1 MLTYATIFI
10 ASVIVAVVA
19 IVFYRVVSSS
29 SKSIL
34 NSKVPVSIVSG
45 SQKSKTHATITGE
58 TVPAGGYNR
67 VASEGLARVTP
78 AVPTENVDWGWQE
91 KRGQVREQGPHHA
104 AGGTTTRHC
113 SLYDVDPTA
122 PAKPFKPR
130 LHREDKIEAGG
141 KAYKVTRK
149 TDPRHSSAEDS
160 DKPWGW

>member
-10 ASVIVAVVA
+10 ASVIIAVVA

-34 NSKVPVSIVSG
+34 NSKVPVSIVTG
-45 SQKSKTHATITGE
+45 SQESKTHATITGE
-58 TVPAGGYNR
+58 QVPAGGYNR

-78 AVPTENVDWGWQE
+78 AVPTENTDWGWQD
-91 KRGQVREQGPHHA
+91 KGGQVREQGPHHST
-104 AGGTTTRHC
+104 GGDATEHC

-122 PAKPFKPR
+122 QPKTFKPR
-130 LHREDKIEAGG
+130 LHREDKLEAGG

-149 TDPRHSSAEDS
+149 TDPRDSSSEDS
-160 DKPWGW
+160 GKPWGW

>member
-29 SKSIL
+29 SNSIL
-34 NSKVPVSIVSG
+34 NSKAPLSIVTG
-45 SQKSKTHATITGE
+45 SQESKTQANITGE
-58 TVPAGGYNR
+58 PVSAGGYNR
-67 VASEGLARVTP
+67 VATEGLARVTP
-78 AVPTENVDWGWQE
+78 AVPTENIDWGWQQ
-91 KRGQVREQGPHHA
+91 KGGQVREQGSHQSK
-104 AGGTTTRHC
+104 GGDASKHC

-122 PAKPFKPR
+122 SAKPFKPR
-130 LHREDKIEAGG
+130 LHREDKVEAGG

-149 TDPRHSSAEDS
+149 TDTRHSSDEDS